1 MLKTSLVQLPW
12 LALGQK
18 NHITDHIS
26 AFCSSKL
33 EEKLQKSLILF
44 FSIIY
49 WKMVKKSLFW
59 S

>member
-1 MLKTSLVQLPW
+1 MFLVQLPW